1 MKYRCLR
8 NCFINGQI
16 YLKGET
22 WELPDSM
29 EKSEKHFQPL
39 GEQPVEVEPEP
50 KPEPVKPDKMPAGMF
65 WCVKHNTLHRLNS
78 STGKKCLKRIEAEI
92 TRGAEALET

>member
-16 YLKGET
+16 YLKDEVH
-22 WELPDSM
+22 ELSDNI
-29 EKSEKHFQPL
+29 SERHFQPV
-39 GEQPVEVEPEP
+39 EQPVEVEPEP
-50 KPEPVKPDKMPAGMF
+50 KPEPVKPDKIPAGMF